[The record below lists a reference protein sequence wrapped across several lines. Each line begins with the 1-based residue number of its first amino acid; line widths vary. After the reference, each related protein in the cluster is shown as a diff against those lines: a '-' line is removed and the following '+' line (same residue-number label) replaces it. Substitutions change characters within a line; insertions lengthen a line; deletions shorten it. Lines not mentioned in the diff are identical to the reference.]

1 MQELSLI
8 CAGLGD
14 EEEDNGKRI
23 GYSKGENCLEN
34 LKDLLRCLRRDDP
47 ETREVFKQ
55 VCNWKVVS
63 KDLIPIIQYCQ
74 VDRSLVL
81 NAGNY
86 SFFFFFFS
94 FLFLLIMVGTSDKF
108 VDFYNISVKVLVFLT
123 MPIEPSSNDILQQT
137 EYLWDLKSAITCS
150 DTVGVIISLLE
161 DPLEHLE
168 REAFTEDDWKLVQ
181 LVLTL
186 FRNILAI
193 QDFSLLQKV
202 GGSASHLLSLRDRFL
217 ELMFHENVMDL
228 VLIITQHVCSSGYLR
243 QDNLLLLEIF
253 HYIFMGQEPELI
265 AKAQIKDSKRGGET
279 SLDSLKS
286 IMEAEEEKRRK
297 LSRQRNIG
305 RHSQFSGTFTRLTM
319 DGSKAVYKGNPSS
332 ASHNVLLKPHKIHR
346 SSTKRIVWDHGR
358 LPSMKDDILVLLHDF
373 LNQFLSGGYNVLMR
387 SISEDIEKEHHAIQ
401 NSDIVIFFKVAQF
414 VTSFQYHKFSTFKP
428 PNVEKDDSHSFPDEY
443 VDNTLF
449 KGDVCGP
456 IAASMN
462 ESMFLLVISRWRN
475 AFDGLKQT
483 NDYNFLSAAGSL
495 MRIMIRML
503 DLVLKSLPEGSKESQ
518 TARILLYKLFYDQT
532 DQGMTQFLL
541 SLIKSFDTH
550 KQPKSDL
557 ADLVEMIH
565 LIVRLMENLQA
576 RGALRVSKKSRKV
589 RKKKAL
595 GSKRGTENELSGD
608 GTKIQDQTL
617 SSNTEQSIDLSILQ
631 KINEENSTSDNQ
643 ENNNIAVQDNQ
654 DNVAVQDSQENIN
667 NAIQP
672 DKTEISA
679 QDIGNFGR
687 NLPPMDKRKIDHIDD
702 DLTGSSDDSSSDED
716 LIETHEVDFKVSSFV
731 STFANHNIIRNLCW
745 LLRFY
750 KSNSTNT
757 NHYIV
762 CMLQRITDDLDLSPM
777 LYQLSLL
784 TTFYDILDEQKSCP
798 CKEYA
803 SIVDFLTTLIRRML
817 RKMKSQPL
825 LFVEVLFWKSRK
837 ECHYINA
844 EYLLHELGHMKKEAK
859 SWGNVLADGE
869 LGSSQAKGWVP
880 RSIADALGEDE
891 ADVVIA
897 HEPYQKMRE
906 SFDGAERD
914 FFLKN
919 NNDKKRDSDY
929 GGNAMEPATEGVSKR
944 RRLVLTD
951 EMEMRIKELHEK
963 YKDDG
968 SCVRLIAESLDP
980 AGHVS
985 PAQVFNKLKQ
995 LGLKVS
1001 SKKRLRNVDKEFST
1015 FPDQLVENGRST
1027 GEGSSGLQNSID
1039 VEETLKRNTRKKV
1052 RAFSKDQEEIIRA
1065 LFEQFKE
1072 HKRCSY
1078 MIANALAADNSFTAA
1093 QVSRKLKQLGLHIP
1107 RQRRSETK
1115 LHLRDKELNDF
1126 SVGEQVSDDE
1136 TLLSLRK
1143 RERIKHGG
1151 RSFDELSN
1159 HSIEGEFSGDSDDEL
1174 LSSFLKYKSKDG
1186 DKSFEEQNIAKE
1198 SSDNEILDSVLNKT
1212 RKLHPKAKS
1221 KSLKTSDERKTTE
1234 ENRVTGVS
1242 KEIAER
1248 DEGGQSIGMDV
1259 AEVREDVAVNI
1270 SQEDASESEATGSM
1284 NRNASVLSPHE
1295 ELDDALIDLEDDAA
1309 LDTSVKTPAL
1319 RRKMRM
1325 VIDGDDDD

>member
-81 NAGNY
+81 NA
-86 SFFFFFFS
+86 
-94 FLFLLIMVGTSDKF
+94 
-108 VDFYNISVKVLVFLT
+108 VKVLVFLT

-265 AKAQIKDSKRGGET
+265 AKAQIKDSK
-279 SLDSLKS
+279 
-286 IMEAEEEKRRK
+286 
-297 LSRQRNIG
+297 
-305 RHSQFSGTFTRLTM
+305 

-897 HEPYQKMRE
+897 HEPYQ
-906 SFDGAERD
+906 
-914 FFLKN
+914 N
-919 NNDKKRDSDY
+919 

-1015 FPDQLVENGRST
+1015 FPDQLVENG
-1027 GEGSSGLQNSID
+1027 
-1039 VEETLKRNTRKKV
+1039 RNTRKKV

-1143 RERIKHGG
+1143 RLVLPECV
-1151 RSFDELSN
+1151 F
-1159 HSIEGEFSGDSDDEL
+1159 IEIVESL
-1174 LSSFLKYKSKDG
+1174 LH
-1186 DKSFEEQNIAKE
+1186 E
-1198 SSDNEILDSVLNKT
+1198 
-1212 RKLHPKAKS
+1212 KL
-1221 KSLKTSDERKTTE
+1221 L
-1234 ENRVTGVS
+1234 V
-1242 KEIAER
+1242 
-1248 DEGGQSIGMDV
+1248 M
-1259 AEVREDVAVNI
+1259 
-1270 SQEDASESEATGSM
+1270 
-1284 NRNASVLSPHE
+1284 
-1295 ELDDALIDLEDDAA
+1295 
-1309 LDTSVKTPAL
+1309 
-1319 RRKMRM
+1319 M
-1325 VIDGDDDD
+1325 VWNF